1 MANFQSNTHAFSLP
15 VPTSCI
21 EPFVLNDI
29 FHFQVAPDHTK
40 THKGKAG
47 ERMQKGEVEKGMNGE
62 RKTEKE
68 KGEKDKGE
76 RNKGGMK

>member
-1 MANFQSNTHAFSLP
+1 M
-15 VPTSCI
+15 
-21 EPFVLNDI
+21 
-29 FHFQVAPDHTK
+29 APDHTK

-76 RNKGGMK
+76 GNKGGMK